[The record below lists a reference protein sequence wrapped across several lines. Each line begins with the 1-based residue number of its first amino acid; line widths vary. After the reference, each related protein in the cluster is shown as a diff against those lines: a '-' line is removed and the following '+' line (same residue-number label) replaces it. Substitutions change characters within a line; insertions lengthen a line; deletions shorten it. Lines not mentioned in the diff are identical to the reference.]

1 MIPSDIKA
9 TPFTPS
15 PYCNPDI
22 AEHRRVE
29 TCKQLKAN
37 PDFREVGTCQHRG
50 CKGKKFYPHIVDTMS
65 NQVIIQGQTTMRRP
79 DRIKESK

>member
-1 MIPSDIKA
+1 MIPSDIKSL
-9 TPFTPS
+9 PFVPS
-15 PYCNPDI
+15 VYCNPDI

-29 TCKQLKAN
+29 TCKPLKAN

-50 CKGKKFYPHIVDTMS
+50 CKGKKFYPHIVDKM
-65 NQVIIQGQTTMRRP
+65 NNLVVLQGQTTMRRP